1 MDILSTIHT
10 NTVILKVDVESFEC
24 RVCRVTYDLSYNYRI
39 IIQAVSKEVAG
50 GESGHLIPFIIME
63 WTMLQVMPEYAACVD
78 WLLDGGYT
86 PHHWLSY
93 AQYTREQV
101 LAFKPWWQGAPGVHD
116 LIWLHSTADPALLKP

>member
-1 MDILSTIHT
+1 MWSLLSAGYAHR
-10 NTVILKVDVESFEC
+10 VISV
-24 RVCRVTYDLSYNYRI
+24 LSYSCII
-39 IIQAVSKEVAG
+39 IIQAVSREVAG
-50 GESGHLIPFIIME
+50 GQSGHLIPFIIME

-78 WLLDGGYT
+78 WLLDVGYT

-93 AQYTREQV
+93 VEYTREQV